1 MSSSWNNYSVGPHDD
16 DASGPQVIGDEPETP
31 ACASCRKRKLK
42 CSRETP
48 SCSHCS
54 RLCKHLFY
62 IYTEFMLMKEA
73 IRCVYSPKQKPG
85 LKTGALEAL
94 ARRVGVFT
102 TTSFSLR
109 LIVQSKPRKYSI
121 GFYRNRTTTFRPWR
135 WDRCTSAEWQLRIGI
150 QLQPKGFSNSTCQP
164 EVMLSWAPICGPG
177 LSKEYK
183 SNAWGRTYNT

>member
-1 MSSSWNNYSVGPHDD
+1 VLVYSKFAGLRWRPRWARAAVYLNPRSPSTGPAFHILSPILLMSSSWNNYSVGPHDD
-16 DASGPQVIGDEPETP
+16 DASGPQVGGDEPETP

-54 RLCKHLFY
+54 RLCKYLYY
-62 IYTEFMLMKEA
+62 IYTKFKLMKKA
-73 IRCVYSPKQKPG
+73 IQCVYSPKQKPG

-109 LIVQSKPRKYSI
+109 LIVQSKPRTYSL
-121 GFYRNRTTTFRPWR
+121 GCYRNRTTTFRPWR
-135 WDRCTSAEWQLRIGI
+135 
-150 QLQPKGFSNSTCQP
+150 
-164 EVMLSWAPICGPG
+164 
-177 LSKEYK
+177 
-183 SNAWGRTYNT
+183 